1 MLEQPLLD
9 ILKQNQEWKK
19 LTDFSSSLLI
29 NNPAIDTWR
38 SLTSSLQ
45 SNGLAESLSIVK
57 GLYPSSLANWLPEP
71 KTIKGNP
78 LLWDRFTDLF
88 PKQISLADS
97 LNEALKGIDIPGPLR
112 SIQSSL
118 YDLSGKVSGMAFR
131 MGDTSWLDTF
141 EQVNI
146 QAKAVVD
153 EAVAHASVTKE
164 DLNNLREFV
173 SQSIDSIKAEIQKGA
188 QSPMAIISFFIGLI
202 SLVLTA
208 WPMIADKFK
217 APGEQNA
224 TKHDIELVRDT
235 IVSSYNSELAVWAK
249 KSEIRVTCAVREKP
263 SSHSLVLQSLKKGC
277 SVTVINTSHKWANI
291 SYIDDNKWPVTGWVL
306 KKYLNPLTA
315 QAEAL
320 KTFRLIKVAR

>member
-19 LTDFSSSLLI
+19 LTDLSSSVLI
-29 NNPAIDTWR
+29 NNPAVDTWR

-45 SNGLAESLSIVK
+45 SSGLVESLNIAK

-71 KTIKGNP
+71 RTIRGNP

-97 LNEALKGIDIPGPLR
+97 LNQTLKGIDIPGPLR

-118 YDLSGKVSGMAFR
+118 YDLSGKVSSMAFR
-131 MGDTSWLDTF
+131 MGDTSWLDAF
-141 EQVNI
+141 EQVNV

-153 EAVAHASVTKE
+153 EAAAHAAVTKE
-164 DLNNLREFV
+164 DLNNLQEFV

-188 QSPMAIISFFIGLI
+188 KSPMVIISFFIGLI

-224 TKHDIELVRDT
+224 TKHDIELVRDA
-235 IVSSYNSELAVWAK
+235 IVSSYNAELAVWTE

-277 SVTVINTSHKWANI
+277 IVTIINTSHKWVNI
-291 SYIDDNKWPVTGWVL
+291 SYIDKNNWPVTGWVL
-306 KKYLNPLTA
+306 KKYLNPPTA
-315 QAEAL
+315 QAQAPKAL
-320 KTFRLIKVAR
+320 RLIKVDK